1 METFQNDVFIS
12 HASEDKVLVA
22 RPLAVA
28 LESRGYSVWLDENRL
43 TIGDRITPG
52 IMDGLATSRFGV
64 LILSLMFLRKDWTR
78 RELRELSKRETV
90 TGQKVILPVWHGIE
104 HDDVLRYEP
113 PLADRV
119 AATTNNGIEPL
130 ANELSEV
137 MRAWS
142 ESAPSPAPIL
152 ADTLTLTRL
161 AEAMK
166 EQDESFRAVSAVLRT
181 RHEAIKQ
188 AIRELT

>member
-43 TIGDRITPG
+43 AIGDRVTPG
-52 IMDGLATSRFGV
+52 IR
-64 LILSLMFLRKDWTR
+64 
-78 RELRELSKRETV
+78 
-90 TGQKVILPVWHGIE
+90 
-104 HDDVLRYEP
+104 RYEP
-113 PLADRV
+113 LLADRV
-119 AATTNNGIEPL
+119 AATTNNGIQSL
-130 ANELSEV
+130 ADELSEV

-152 ADTLTLTRL
+152 ADTLTLARL
-161 AEAMK
+161 AEAMR

-188 AIRELT
+188 AIRELA